1 MTTKILL
8 ACAAGFSSSMLVER
22 MKAYADQE
30 QLDVFIDAV
39 YEESI
44 NKIIDQTDILLLG
57 PQINHMEKMLQEKY
71 KNHKVKISVID
82 SMDYGLMDGK
92 KVLEK
97 ALKIK

>member
-30 QLDVFIDAV
+30 QLDAFIGAV

>member
-71 KNHKVKISVID
+71 KNHKVQISVID

>member
-44 NKIIDQTDILLLG
+44 NKIIDQADILLLG